1 MKIGEQCPKIAFN
14 NQHGNPIPF
23 SDIIGSKNIVF
34 FFYPKNFTPG
44 CTKEACVFRDSYAEF
59 QQYDCEIIGVSSD
72 SEKSHLSFSN
82 VFNLNYHLKHL
93 LPNNFVLHNLALDN
107 QMARYSPFLDFHNL
121 NKKHL
126 IKTQFYLAHN
136 LNQNGSSF
144 R

>member
-1 MKIGEQCPKIAFN
+1 MKIGEPCPKIAFN

-59 QQYDCEIIGVSSD
+59 QQYDCEGIGVSSD

-82 VFNLNYHLKHL
+82 VPKNLFGLIPGRVTFIFDKKGICIGLFNSMINSQGHIRYAIKCLKKTT
-93 LPNNFVLHNLALDN
+93 N
-107 QMARYSPFLDFHNL
+107 Q
-121 NKKHL
+121 
-126 IKTQFYLAHN
+126 
-136 LNQNGSSF
+136 
-144 R
+144 